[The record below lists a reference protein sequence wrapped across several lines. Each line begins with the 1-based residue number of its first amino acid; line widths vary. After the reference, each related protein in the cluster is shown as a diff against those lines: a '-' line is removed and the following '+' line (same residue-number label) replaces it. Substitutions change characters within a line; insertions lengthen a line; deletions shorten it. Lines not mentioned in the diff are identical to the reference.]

1 MPTTTAKSGSQTE
14 GVWFA
19 YDGDCPICNTAAHTL
34 RIRQAVGELHL
45 VNARVERGHP
55 LVMEINRRNIDLDE
69 GMVIKYRDVFYHGRD
84 ALHFMA
90 LFGSNSGWFNRT
102 NAILF
107 KSKTLARL
115 CYPGMRGVR
124 NLLLRLKGVPKI
136 RNLMR
141 D

>member
-1 MPTTTAKSGSQTE
+1 MSPMTAKYDSTPE
-14 GVWFA
+14 GVWFV
-19 YDGDCPICNTAAHTL
+19 YDGDCPICNTAAHAL
-34 RIRQAVGELHL
+34 RIRQAAGELRL
-45 VNARVERGHP
+45 VNARVERDHP
-55 LVMEINRRNIDLDE
+55 LVAEINRLNIDLDE
-69 GMVIKYRDVFYHGRD
+69 GMVIKYRDAFYHGRD

-90 LFGSNSGWFNRT
+90 LFGGNSGWFNRM

-115 CYPGMRGVR
+115 CYPVMRGVR

-136 RNLMR
+136 RNLKR